1 MLYPIIFML
10 FVLPGLIIIEGYQR
24 LSAFMARR
32 GWHWDTLYVLII
44 ILSFLAIAL
53 FFFSH

>member
-1 MLYPIIFML
+1 MFYPIIFML
-10 FVLPGLIIIEGYQR
+10 FVLPGLIIIEGYKM

-32 GWHWDTLYVLII
+32 GWHWDALYVLII